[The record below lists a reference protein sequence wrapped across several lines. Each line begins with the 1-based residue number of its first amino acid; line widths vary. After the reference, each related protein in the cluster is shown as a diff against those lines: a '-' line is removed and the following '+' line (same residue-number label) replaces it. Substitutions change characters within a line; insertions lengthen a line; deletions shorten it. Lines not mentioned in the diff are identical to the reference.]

1 MRAVLEEIIWR
12 NHWGDMWDDYGLIET
27 ASCQIK
33 KTVTGESQKNQKPSA
48 IESENVASP
57 EVARRQV

>member
-1 MRAVLEEIIWR
+1 
-12 NHWGDMWDDYGLIET
+12 MWDDYGLIET